1 MTTLHH
7 TLLTA
12 LAAKD
17 AGDGLLTANLLA
29 RVELSLGL
37 LLDQLEADEHCSHE
51 LSEIAAAVNRFHP
64 SFCAEEIEQE
74 MYRVIQHS

>member
-1 MTTLHH
+1 MTTLHQ

-17 AGDGLLTANLLA
+17 AGDGLLTANLLV

-37 LLDQLEADEHCSHE
+37 LLDQLEADEHCNHE
-51 LSEIAAAVNRFHP
+51 LTEIAAAVHRFCP
-64 SFCAEEIEQE
+64 SFCADEIETE
-74 MYRVIQHS
+74 MHRVILHS

>member
-7 TLLTA
+7 TLLHA

-37 LLDQLEADEHCSHE
+37 LLDQLEADEHCQHE
-51 LSEIAAAVNRFHP
+51 LSEIAAAVHRFCP
-64 SFCAEEIEQE
+64 SFCADEIKAE
-74 MYRVIQHS
+74 MQRVIQVS